1 MYPMV
6 TAQEAV
12 ASGLAPSAFF
22 SIARFNERNGNDDV
36 AQRAR
41 QVGREL
47 AGMLG
52 IDLGGRRQTA
62 RRAANDNGRG
72 RFYGKPRSERRAA

>member
-6 TAQEAV
+6 TAQEAA

-22 SIARFNERNGNDDV
+22 SIARFNERNGNTDV
-36 AQRAR
+36 AGRAR

-47 AGMLG
+47 AKLLG
-52 IDLGGRRQTA
+52 IDLGGHRQAA
-62 RRAANDNGRG
+62 RRAANNNR
-72 RFYGKPRSERRAA
+72 RNYGKPCSERRAA